1 MLIDL
6 LMCKCEEESCE
17 HEFITNS
24 YEDLSCPSC
33 GSENVFGI
41 WKKASVFESFKFSDV
56 NSEKELQAKIN
67 KEVSKINDMVKNYNT
82 AKDYNLNQGLY
93 VFKKEEGKEN
103 LRKILFECCDN
114 DFNGNNGEEYY
125 TTINIDGE
133 DIPISKFEL
142 WWLKSKH
149 KDEKIII
156 QNILD
161 ANYLDDDY
169 YHNYDL
175 QIIDREDEVVFSY
188 AVTY

>member
-1 MLIDL
+1 M
-6 LMCKCEEESCE
+6 
-17 HEFITNS
+17 
-24 YEDLSCPSC
+24 
-33 GSENVFGI
+33 
-41 WKKASVFESFKFSDV
+41 
-56 NSEKELQAKIN
+56 
-67 KEVSKINDMVKNYNT
+67 